1 MLNFLVIYSYN
12 PVTGDVLYKE
22 PLKLLDKTGHKVSFS
37 RDIAMNVQK
46 AT

>member
-1 MLNFLVIYSYN
+1 MCSIKNTWSYSIK
-12 PVTGDVLYKE
+12 VGYK
-22 PLKLLDKTGHKVSFS
+22 GSFS